1 MEELFKQDYF
11 SNIRLKTLMFF
22 LFKFIIIIIF
32 KSYYYSHNNCNIK
45 HGTTCGDSLWSSY
58 NNYMSY
64 IEENSQFVIII
75 CNQKYVATNMYIKI
89 PLIT

>member
-1 MEELFKQDYF
+1 MAP
-11 SNIRLKTLMFF
+11 
-22 LFKFIIIIIF
+22 
-32 KSYYYSHNNCNIK
+32 
-45 HGTTCGDSLWSSY
+45 Y

-75 CNQKYVATNMYIKI
+75 CYQKYVATNMYIKI